1 MTTVATESPAE
12 FPGPPS
18 MDSKRML
25 ASRRPSPEEGLR
37 LMRAFFNI
45 RSDSRREAIIKMVL
59 ESETESTGEM

>member
-1 MTTVATESPAE
+1 
-12 FPGPPS
+12 